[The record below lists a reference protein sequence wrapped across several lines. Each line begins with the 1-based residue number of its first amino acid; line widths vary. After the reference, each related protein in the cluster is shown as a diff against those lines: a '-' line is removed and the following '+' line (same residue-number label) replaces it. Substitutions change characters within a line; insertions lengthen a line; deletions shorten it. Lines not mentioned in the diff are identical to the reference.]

1 MASASVN
8 QRQTRREAGAQSHG
22 ALRSKPGC
30 RRGHIDA
37 RMAPL
42 TGRWLVIQ
50 GSKEGTY
57 VL

>member
-8 QRQTRREAGAQSHG
+8 QRQTRREAGTQSHG
-22 ALRSKPGC
+22 APWSAPGC
-30 RRGHIDA
+30 RRVTNDA

-50 GSKEGTY
+50 ESKEGTN